1 MFENVVGHKKQLSEI
16 SNVLNWFDHNKDL
29 LKKGINTPKGMI
41 LYGPPGNGKTL
52 IIKDIIENTKA
63 NVIVI
68 NGDSDNVLNETQK
81 AFEEAKRVGHS
92 IIVID
97 ELDLLLDDDT
107 RLRRILQDNID
118 GVNANDD
125 LLILAATNNIIDI
138 PDAILRSGRLD
149 KCIRIDY
156 LDSNELLALLDELM
170 EKYDLRFSDDYDEE
184 LLKDLIGGTTTSCT
198 DILALVNDFALRY
211 NEKIITMTMV
221 ENSLD
226 IIKNDIKKVSDK
238 QFYQVAIHEAGHAVM
253 LNRFNEYFKICQM
266 TIDGPSGRCNAVEVK
281 EKNFYSFP
289 KMIADIKIS
298 MSGALATRIILNT
311 GSNGCE
317 KDLQRARNY
326 AYNMFNANG
335 YKGCYLTL
343 PDLGIGRRRET
354 FIKRRKMEKRIESFL
369 KKCENDAIKYIK
381 RNKNKVISLANEL
394 MIKKKMNNKEII
406 SILN

>member
-1 MFENVVGHKKQLSEI
+1 MFENVVGHKKQLTEI
-16 SNVLNWFDHNKDL
+16 SNVLNWFDRNQEL
-29 LKKGINTPKGMI
+29 LKRGIKTPKGMI

-52 IIKDIIENTKA
+52 IIKEIIENTKA

-68 NGDSDNVLNETQK
+68 NGDSDNVLDETQK

-97 ELDLLLDDDT
+97 ELDLLLNDDA

-125 LLILAATNNIIDI
+125 LLILAATNNMLDI

-149 KCIRIDY
+149 KCIKIDY
-156 LDSNELLALLDELM
+156 LNSNELLGLLQDLMKKYEL
-170 EKYDLRFSDDYDEE
+170 EFSDDYDEE
-184 LLKDLIGGTTTSCT
+184 LLKDLIGGRTTSCT
-198 DILALVNDFALRY
+198 DILALVNDLVLRY
-211 NEKIITMTMV
+211 NEKIITMDMV
-221 ENSLD
+221 ENSIE
-226 IIKNDIKKVSDK
+226 IIINAIKKESDE
-238 QFYQVAIHEAGHAVM
+238 QFYQVAIHEAGHAIM
-253 LNRFNEYFKICQM
+253 LNRFSEYFKICQIR
-266 TIDGPSGRCNAVEVK
+266 IDGPSGKCSAAEVK

-298 MSGALATRIILNT
+298 MAGVLATKIILNT
-311 GSNGCE
+311 GCNGCE

-343 PDLGIGRRRET
+343 PDLGSGRRKET
-354 FIKRRKMEKRIESFL
+354 FIKRRKMERKIESFL

-381 RNKNKVISLANEL
+381 RNKNKVINLANEL

>member
-156 LDSNELLALLDELM
+156 LDSNELLVLLDELM

-226 IIKNDIKKVSDK
+226 IIKNDIKKVSDE

-369 KKCENDAIKYIK
+369 KKCENDAMKYIK